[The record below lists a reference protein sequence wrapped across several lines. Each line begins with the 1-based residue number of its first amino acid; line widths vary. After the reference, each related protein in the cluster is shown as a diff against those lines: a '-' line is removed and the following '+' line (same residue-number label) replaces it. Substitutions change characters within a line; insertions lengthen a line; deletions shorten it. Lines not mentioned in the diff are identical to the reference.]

1 MLIKIYNMKQ
11 KKSIVESISNYMH
24 FKASGGT
31 SVTSEAVMMILNYPI
46 FKKTYRFLK
55 ESQNWSREKLEEYQ
69 LEQLKKLINHSYEN
83 VPYYIEIFKN
93 QGLKPE
99 DIKNLSDLQKIP
111 FLTKEIIKERIDDIK
126 AENYPEYKFRYMTT
140 GGSTGNTIGIY
151 EEDSVSYIKDLAYYR
166 MVIEQLDCKLSDKSV
181 IIKEGIISDKN
192 EDKFWKYSLFGR
204 CLILSSFHLNQKNLP
219 VYINKIRKLKP
230 KFIMAYPSAITIIAN
245 YMKDNNIPS
254 FKTLKVITCL
264 GENLY
269 DWQRKFLEEF
279 FGCKVLG
286 IYEHTEQ
293 SVYGFTCT
301 YKNYYHFFPQYGI
314 TELVDDDGKII
325 TKDGAIGEIIA
336 TGFKNFLFPI
346 IRYKT
351 GDLGVYTSEK
361 CPCGRN
367 FFLLKKIEG
376 RDQDFI
382 VTKDGSLISIAA
394 INIHLEVLN
403 NIKQFQFYQEKVGI
417 VTIKLIKKNTY
428 TEKDSKQIKEHLHKK
443 LGVDTELI
451 IEFVDQIPVTLR
463 GKHQYLVQK
472 LETKDGIIK
481 K

>member
-1 MLIKIYNMKQ
+1 MLIQIYNMKQ

-46 FKKTYRFLK
+46 FKKTYNFLK
-55 ESQNWSREKLEEYQ
+55 ESQNWSREKLEKHQ
-69 LEQLKKLINHSYEN
+69 IEQLKKLINHSYEN
-83 VPYYIEIFKN
+83 VPYYHKVFKN

-111 FLTKEIIKERIDDIK
+111 FLTKEIIKEHIDDLK
-126 AENYPEYKFRYMTT
+126 AKNYPEYKFRYMTT

-151 EEDSVSYIKDLAYYR
+151 EEDSVSYIKDLAYYKI
-166 MVIEQLDCKLSDKSV
+166 VIEQLDCKLSDKSV
-181 IIKEGIISDKN
+181 IIKEGIISDKD

-230 KFIMAYPSAITIIAN
+230 KFIMTYPSAITIIAN

-254 FKTLKVITCL
+254 FKTLKIITCL

-269 DWQRKFLEEF
+269 DGQRKVLEEF
-279 FGCKVLG
+279 FGCKVIG

-293 SVYGFTCT
+293 SVYGFTCK

-314 TELVDDDGKII
+314 TELVDKDGKII
-325 TKDGAIGEIIA
+325 TKDGAIGEIVA

-351 GDLGVYTSEK
+351 GDLGIYTSEK
-361 CPCGRN
+361 CLCGRN

-376 RDQDFI
+376 RNQDFI
-382 VTKDGSLISIAA
+382 VTKNSSLISLAA
-394 INIHLEVLN
+394 VNIHSKVLK
-403 NIKQFQFYQEKVGI
+403 NIKQLQFYQETPGI
-417 VTIKLIKKNTY
+417 LIIKIIKKDAY
-428 TEKDSKQIKEHLHKK
+428 TEKDSEEIKQHLHKK
-443 LGVDTELI
+443 LGKDAELI
-451 IEFVDQIPVTLR
+451 IKFVDQIPVTMR
-463 GKHQYLVQK
+463 GKYRYLVQK
-472 LETKDGIIK
+472 IQINEIISER
-481 K
+481 